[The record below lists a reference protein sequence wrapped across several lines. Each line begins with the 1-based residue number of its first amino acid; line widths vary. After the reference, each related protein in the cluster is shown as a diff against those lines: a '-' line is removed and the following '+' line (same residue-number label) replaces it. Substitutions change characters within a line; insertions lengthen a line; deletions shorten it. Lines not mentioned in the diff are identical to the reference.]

1 MNTRQVHTVF
11 LWNKTKYALGK
22 RVWELVDWPCIM
34 CVCVCVCVCV
44 CIIIV
49 NVWGSFR
56 YQMAILSIGRRLFI
70 ASENRK
76 GACSHGA
83 AACALSLFYVCPI
96 YIYIYSLGN
105 MNEERLCIVHVL
117 FHAQLCM
124 VDDLFWVN
132 GMQYTHTHTH
142 THVHAQ
148 LCGRWSVHSGPCSKA
163 NGMQYT
169 HKHTHTHVC
178 VYGFKKSRLEA
189 TYIWELTSLLP
200 FFTLTF
206 KKFCQRDGPVRRRCQ
221 RPYSRR

>member
-96 YIYIYSLGN
+96 YIYILTRQHEWRATLYSPCSVPCSVVYGRWSVLGQWYA
-105 MNEERLCIVHVL
+105 I
-117 FHAQLCM
+117 
-124 VDDLFWVN
+124 
-132 GMQYTHTHTH
+132 HTHTH
-142 THVHAQ
+142 THMSMLSCVVDDLFILAHAQ
-148 LCGRWSVHSGPCSKA
+148 RLMVC
-163 NGMQYT
+163 NT
-169 HKHTHTHVC
+169 HTNTHTHMCVC
-178 VYGFKKSRLEA
+178 MDLKS
-189 TYIWELTSLLP
+189 
-200 FFTLTF
+200 
-206 KKFCQRDGPVRRRCQ
+206 QG
-221 RPYSRR
+221 